1 MTSIDTS
8 TAPARHA
15 VARRRARRGITPLA
29 IVLGVATIGAGS
41 AYAYWTIGG
50 SGTGSAVPAN
60 GLVALTTTA
69 TAAVGDLLFPGS
81 NSVPLSLKI
90 NNPGVLPVI
99 INAVTANGAIT
110 SDKTGC
116 AGTNVT
122 FTPATNLSITVA
134 AGSSTTTS
142 VAHLVSMSATAPNAC
157 QGATFTIPVTLSGR
171 NP

>member
-1 MTSIDTS
+1 
-8 TAPARHA
+8 
-15 VARRRARRGITPLA
+15 VRGITPLA
-29 IVLGVATIGAGS
+29 IVLGVGTIGAGG

-50 SGTGSAVPAN
+50 GGTGSAVPAH
-60 GLVALTTTA
+60 GLAALTTTA
-69 TAAVGDLLFPGS
+69 TAAVGDLLYPGS

-122 FTPATNLSITVA
+122 FTPASGLSITVGTGA
-134 AGSSTTTS
+134 TVTTS
-142 VAHLVSMSATAPNAC
+142 VAHLVSMSNSAVNAC